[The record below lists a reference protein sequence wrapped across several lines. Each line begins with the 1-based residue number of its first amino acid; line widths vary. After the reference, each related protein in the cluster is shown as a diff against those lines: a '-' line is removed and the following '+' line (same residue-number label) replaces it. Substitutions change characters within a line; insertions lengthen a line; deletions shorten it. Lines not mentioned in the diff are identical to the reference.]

1 MSNHAKTDFDVGI
14 IGGGPA
20 GAAIASYLAKAG
32 AKCVVFEREI
42 FPRPHVGESFVPSS
56 TRVFQDLGFIE
67 KLDKGGFPRKL
78 GAVWTTAAS
87 SIWSNVENTDSK
99 PKAYS
104 HDWEEEDFDSVSTID
119 PNAEVTS
126 APISFSERKQ
136 EGINQN
142 YTYHVD
148 RGKFDQLFLQH
159 AHQLGAAVYEGVSVK
174 DVDFSDTYPSIKIST
189 DKKES
194 DVKVRMIVD
203 ASGRRTVLGNRLK
216 LKVNDPRFDQYAVH
230 TWFEG
235 YAREAADISHNKDK
249 GDYIF
254 VHFLPLTNSWV
265 WQIPI
270 TDTITSIGVVTQKKN
285 FLDSK
290 GAHDKFFWDCV
301 KSRPEI
307 YDALKQAKQIR
318 PFTEEADY
326 SYAMKQI
333 CGNNF
338 ILLGDAA
345 RFVDPIFSSGVSIAL
360 NGARFAKEDIL
371 PALETNNF
379 TKERFAF
386 YERTLRNGT
395 RNWYDFINLYY
406 RLNVLFTVFIND
418 KRYRLDILKLL
429 QGDVWDEIEPEV
441 LVKMRQIVSKV
452 ESNPN
457 HIWHKLLGSLTAN
470 SFSPTF

>member
-1 MSNHAKTDFDVGI
+1 MDSKPDFEVGI

-20 GAAIASYLAKAG
+20 GAAIAGYLAKAG
-32 AKCVVFEREI
+32 ISCVVFEREI
-42 FPRPHVGESFVPSS
+42 FPRHHVGESFVPSS
-56 TRVFQDLGFIE
+56 TRVFKDLGFLE
-67 KLDKGGFPRKL
+67 KMEANGFVHKL

-87 SIWSNVENTDSK
+87 SIWSNLGERNVK
-99 PKAYS
+99 PKSYI
-104 HDWEEEDFDSVSTID
+104 HGWEEELFDVSTLD
-119 PNAEVTS
+119 DTANVTS
-126 APISFSERKQ
+126 APIRFDEREQ
-136 EGINQN
+136 AGINQR

-148 RGKFDQLFLQH
+148 RAKFDLLFLQH
-159 AHQLGAAVYEGVSVK
+159 ANELGATVYEGISVK
-174 DVDFSDTYPSIKIST
+174 DVDFSNTFPAIKFSMG
-189 DKKES
+189 KNQKEFA
-194 DVKVRMIVD
+194 VKVKMVVD
-203 ASGRRTVLGNRLK
+203 ASGRRTVLGNKLK
-216 LKVNDPRFDQYAVH
+216 LKVNDTVFDQYAVH
-230 TWFEG
+230 TWFED
-235 YAREAADISHNKDK
+235 YPREAADVSSNKDK

-270 TDTITSIGVVTQKKN
+270 TETVTSIGVVTQKKN
-285 FLDSK
+285 FIESK
-290 GAHDKFFWDCV
+290 GAHDRFFWDCV

-307 YDALKQAKQIR
+307 YDALKQAKQVR

-333 CGNNF
+333 CGDRF

-360 NGARFAKEDIL
+360 NGARFATQDIIS
-371 PALETNNF
+371 AIENNNF
-379 TKERFAF
+379 SKESFAY

-395 RNWYDFINLYY
+395 RNWYDFISLYY

-441 LVKMRQIVSKV
+441 LIKMREIVSQV
-452 ESNPN
+452 EANPN
-457 HIWHKLLGSLTAN
+457 HVWHKLLGSLTSN
-470 SFSPTF
+470 SFVPQF